1 MGKPGLRRILL
12 LAALAVCA
20 RAQAGDRVNDARL
33 ARAITAN
40 DTAAAERALAHK
52 ADPNRRLAYGAAPL
66 SFAVNTQNSA
76 MVGLLLKKGATPNTV
91 DQDGV
96 TPLALACELGDAT
109 IVTMLLSANADVK
122 ARAPDG
128 VSPLAI
134 CARYGSADIVARML
148 RSGALPDSLDIRGQS
163 PLMWAAASGR
173 VDAMGILIRA
183 GADVNRVSKGGF
195 TPLAFAIK
203 SGAPKAAEIL
213 LAAGAKS
220 DWRGPENT
228 SAAQLAV
235 YQNNFAAA
243 ALFVDRGAE
252 LAERDRTGRQLLHA
266 AAAAG
271 DTTLVGKLLAKGA
284 YPNGLTGPSRIT
296 WVTEANFGVA
306 PAPVPPT
313 PPLLIA
319 AAGGHDA
326 VMRQLVAAG
335 AKPDFV
341 AADGTN
347 VVLAAARGGRAPALE
362 LALSLAPN
370 ANVANA
376 AGQTPLHLLIGGP
389 GQPDLAAMMRILA
402 AHGARSDI
410 KDKTGATAA
419 TIAAAGLNEVRAIF
433 LQNFPAPPDAA
444 KADAAP

>member
-1 MGKPGLRRILL
+1 
-12 LAALAVCA
+12 
-20 RAQAGDRVNDARL
+20 
-33 ARAITAN
+33 
-40 DTAAAERALAHK
+40 
-52 ADPNRRLAYGAAPL
+52 
-66 SFAVNTQNSA
+66 
-76 MVGLLLKKGATPNTV
+76 
-91 DQDGV
+91 
-96 TPLALACELGDAT
+96 
-109 IVTMLLSANADVK
+109 MLLSANADVK

-252 LAERDRTGRQLLHA
+252 LAERD
-266 AAAAG
+266 
-271 DTTLVGKLLAKGA
+271 
-284 YPNGLTGPSRIT
+284 PNGLTGPSRIT

>member
-284 YPNGLTGPSRIT
+284 DPNGLTGPSRIT
-296 WVTEANFGVA
+296 WVTEANLA
-306 PAPVPPT
+306 CSRPV
-313 PPLLIA
+313 
-319 AAGGHDA
+319 
-326 VMRQLVAAG
+326 
-335 AKPDFV
+335 
-341 AADGTN
+341 
-347 VVLAAARGGRAPALE
+347 VVPHGGRAPALE